1 MPKKLKTLINQNPE
15 ILTPTPKAEKR
26 KTRHFAFTTVTEGDP
41 ITMVVCGEI
50 NPEVVKHNLNGVTCE
65 DCLAALDSLAAV
77 ETHEEALAL
86 VQSKLPNIVTPDPAV
101 MEERHGDQ
109 PTRRAAKHQRAFAF
123 LKGRLAQSPAD
134 LPARMV
140 GGQPETLIKNLYEH
154 GLIDEAG
161 DPSGVSAADLANGNR
176 QQEPELTE

>member
-1 MPKKLKTLINQNPE
+1 MAKKLKTLINQNPD
-15 ILTPTPKAEKR
+15 ILAPTPKTEKR
-26 KTRHFAFTTVTEGDP
+26 KTRHFALTTVAEDDP
-41 ITMVVCGEI
+41 VTMVVCGVL
-50 NPEVVKHNLNGVTCE
+50 NPEVVKHNLKGVTCE
-65 DCLAALDSLAAV
+65 GCLAVLDALAGV
-77 ETHEEALAL
+77 ETYEDALA
-86 VQSKLPNIVTPDPAV
+86 VAKSKLPNIVTPDPDV

-109 PTRRAAKHQRAFAF
+109 PTRRAAKHQRAFAY

-140 GGQPETLIKNLYEH
+140 GGQPKTLIKNLYEH